1 MTTTTPALWV
11 HDGGELACGQ
21 HGGAYL
27 ATAIT
32 LRPDAT
38 EHSTPLGT
46 WERVTDVELLRAV
59 FAESGLPEPG
69 CETCAARAERELDA
83 TMRAQISS
91 ASAQPRDECGDVGHD
106 VADHDVEPS
115 HAQVD
120 LERALR
126 ASLR

>member
-11 HDGGELACGQ
+11 HDGGEIACGQ

-46 WERVTDVELLRAV
+46 WERVTDLELLRAM

-83 TMRAQISS
+83 TMRAQIMF
-91 ASAQPRDECGDVGHD
+91 AQPCDDCGDVGHGA
-106 VADHDVEPS
+106 ADHDVEPTP
-115 HAQVD
+115 AQVE
-120 LERALR
+120 LERTLR